1 MKVSFEKRGDAVMM
15 VAEMDGGKT
24 VASRKVTDGDKWRN
38 KAAWQAYLAEQG
50 ENPVAGEPATVA
62 VDKPDVKPKPNRD
75 RKGA

>member
-50 ENPVAGEPATVA
+50 ENPVA